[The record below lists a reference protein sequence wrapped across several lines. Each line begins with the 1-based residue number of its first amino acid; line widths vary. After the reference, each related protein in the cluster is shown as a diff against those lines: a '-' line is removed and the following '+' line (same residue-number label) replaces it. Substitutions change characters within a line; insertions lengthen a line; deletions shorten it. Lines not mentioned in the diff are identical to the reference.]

1 MTQLAKRLL
10 PLIVAIAALALFG
23 LSLGATDVPHMWKY
37 ILHPFFEQQSSA
49 HQIIWQIR
57 APRVASAILIGA
69 ALGISG
75 SMAQSSTNNP
85 LADPAILG
93 TSAGASLGVLIG
105 VVTNFVSVGSVG
117 AVICAAIGALVATLL
132 TFSLA
137 RSALQLITIGIGV
150 SAILNAIVGITISAI
165 SRPEARSI
173 SFWSFGSLALVT
185 PKNLFILAPILIG
198 GGVCAWTVAPRLDLL
213 SLGDASVRH
222 IGFNAQ
228 RIRLTSFAILATLV
242 AATVSTVGSIAFLA
256 LAAPHIARFIF
267 GPRNRNLV
275 VYSASVGAIILLV
288 ADTASRALIPPIE
301 LPIGLLTSLI
311 GAPILIL
318 TLKRSGDVWR

>member
-1 MTQLAKRLL
+1 MIKKLL
-10 PLIVAIAALALFG
+10 PLLLAIVALSLVG
-23 LSLGATDVPHMWKY
+23 LSLGATDVPHMWRY
-37 ILHPFFEQQSSA
+37 IFHPFLEPQTSA

-57 APRVASAILIGA
+57 APRVVAALLVGA
-69 ALGISG
+69 ALGITG

-105 VVTNFVSVGSVG
+105 VVTNVVTVGSVG
-117 AVICAAIGALVATLL
+117 AVLCAAIGALAATLL

-150 SAILNAIVGITISAI
+150 SAILNAIVGLTISAI
-165 SRPEARSI
+165 NRPEARSI

-185 PKNLFILAPILIG
+185 PENLMIFAPILIIG
-198 GGVCAWTVAPRLDLL
+198 SICAWKVAPRLDLL

-228 RIRLTSFAILATLV
+228 RIRLISFAILATLV
-242 AATVSTVGSIAFLA
+242 AASVSTVGSIAFLA
-256 LAAPHIARFIF
+256 LAAPHIARFIY
-267 GPRNRNLV
+267 GPRNRTLV
-275 VYSASVGAIILLV
+275 VYSAAVGAIILLL
-288 ADTASRALIPPIE
+288 ADTASRALIPPME

>member
-1 MTQLAKRLL
+1 MIKKVL
-10 PLIVAIAALALFG
+10 PLLLAIVALSLFG
-23 LSLGATDVPHMWKY
+23 LSLGATHVPHMWQFVF
-37 ILHPFFEQQSSA
+37 HPFLDSESSA

-57 APRVASAILIGA
+57 APRVAAALLVGA

-105 VVTNFVSVGSVG
+105 VVTNIVSIGSVG
-117 AVICAAIGALVATLL
+117 AVVCAAIGALAATLL

-150 SAILNAIVGITISAI
+150 SAILNAIVGLTISAI

-185 PKNLFILAPILIG
+185 PKNLMILAPILIIG
-198 GGVCAWTVAPRLDLL
+198 SICAWKVAPRLDLL

-228 RIRLTSFAILATLV
+228 RIRLTSFAVLATLV
-242 AATVSTVGSIAFLA
+242 AASVSTVGSIAFLA

-275 VYSASVGAIILLV
+275 VYSAAVGAIILLL
-288 ADTASRALIPPIE
+288 ADTASRALIPPLE